1 MPSDVVCACDEG
13 ENENWQKG
21 DHGGFELACM
31 NPGVCVADTRD
42 GRGPTDATYWRLG
55 TLGYLKP
62 SEHRGDVRYSR
73 SPTTAGKLPAH
84 LRWYV
89 SVIDL
94 PQQIFFFK
102 LP

>member
-1 MPSDVVCACDEG
+1 MKLNG
-13 ENENWQKG
+13 KKWQKV

-62 SEHRGDVRYSR
+62 SEHRGDFAIHGRLRQQASC
-73 SPTTAGKLPAH
+73 LP
-84 LRWYV
+84 
-89 SVIDL
+89 I
-94 PQQIFFFK
+94 
-102 LP
+102 

>member
-1 MPSDVVCACDEG
+1 MLATKAKMKLNG
-13 ENENWQKG
+13 NWQKG

-62 SEHRGDVRYSR
+62 SEHRDDFAIHGRVRQQASC
-73 SPTTAGKLPAH
+73 LPN
-84 LRWYV
+84 
-89 SVIDL
+89 
-94 PQQIFFFK
+94 
-102 LP
+102 